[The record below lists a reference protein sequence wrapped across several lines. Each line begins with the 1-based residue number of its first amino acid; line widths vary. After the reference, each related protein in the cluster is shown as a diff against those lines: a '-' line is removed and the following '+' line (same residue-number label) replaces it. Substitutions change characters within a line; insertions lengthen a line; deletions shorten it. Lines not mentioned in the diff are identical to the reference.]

1 MFKVDNFLYVYHKYE
16 NNIDKIAKY
25 EINGTEL
32 KKIKEVEVKIDDV
45 PNDNQF
51 VTGMFL
57 FEK

>member
-1 MFKVDNFLYVYHKYE
+1 MIIFLYVYHKLE

-25 EINGTEL
+25 EINGTDI
-32 KKIKEVEVKIDDV
+32 KKVKEVPMKKDDV
-45 PNDNQF
+45 PNDTQF